1 MSLYDP
7 HKQMVI
13 RSVCSVWPVGS
24 WSWKFTEDCFF
35 LITLSGVIP
44 TGKETMSMMVGA
56 GGRTLLEAVGGRWKC
71 YLMLDLF
78 SQRIYGDDNVF
89 WLPKIMRVR
98 QTAICGLKMPVVKTG
113 AEE

>member
-1 MSLYDP
+1 
-7 HKQMVI
+7 
-13 RSVCSVWPVGS
+13 
-24 WSWKFTEDCFF
+24 
-35 LITLSGVIP
+35 
-44 TGKETMSMMVGA
+44 
-56 GGRTLLEAVGGRWKC
+56 
-71 YLMLDLF
+71 MLDLF